1 MLCISCGINLKE
13 AHKFCGS
20 CGAKVKS
27 NLINPI
33 NNSPQSNIV
42 VPLKF
47 DLPTMPIEISKVKIE
62 GPDTDNSYSITVSSN
77 FTNTGIDDWDFLQI
91 KTHLLN
97 SDGLILRENTDTVE
111 ELLEAK
117 GTYTHESVFWS
128 IPAPSLGISPE
139 KVIVVVSAFAS
150 QKHSREFEEL
160 NVPSSSFEL
169 IKIASTCLIGPALN
183 LISGSMFKTQPNDD
197 KESLIEINC
206 LFQNLGKVIVP
217 EARLVGDILD
227 KKGKVLSEAGFSK
240 EVLPGELT
248 QLIGYGSAKETK
260 LAGAKLKFSLI
271 TFYPVAAA
279 VEQQNGGELVANESN
294 DVPWPFEDLGSEQD
308 DIIDIDGSVNSG
320 LTKSFEWSMKLGEI
334 NMDDVEDEEVLSAL
348 KKSLKLA
355 KAKKFEDAVNALPP
369 IDFEYSFSN
378 LDSDASDY
386 FAETEGISLG
396 LDPSNPE
403 HTIQVGVSGGKLNLS
418 VTVVFDIPVK
428 DGVDL
433 DELNE
438 WLGDN
443 GGYAAG
449 FASGG
454 WSYNGDE
461 GGHMQIVES
470 ELQITDENEIP
481 DFDQV
486 DKLSLKYLFSTLI
499 FYINDDSWIPDDEDE
514 GNFQFEDGVTISAN
528 MKKYDDVNLF
538 LEMYDEMSLWRNKKC
553 GDTSFSNT
561 EEVTV
566 ELETKGNLLEFIYT
580 FNFDG
585 LLNTGLNDNDVEVR
599 FVQYGGEDCGFN
611 VDIRNNL
618 NEDFLKHWLNDVIK
632 NSRKVSPL

>member
-1 MLCISCGINLKE
+1 
-13 AHKFCGS
+13 
-20 CGAKVKS
+20 
-27 NLINPI
+27 
-33 NNSPQSNIV
+33 
-42 VPLKF
+42 
-47 DLPTMPIEISKVKIE
+47 
-62 GPDTDNSYSITVSSN
+62 
-77 FTNTGIDDWDFLQI
+77 
-91 KTHLLN
+91 
-97 SDGLILRENTDTVE
+97 
-111 ELLEAK
+111 
-117 GTYTHESVFWS
+117 
-128 IPAPSLGISPE
+128 
-139 KVIVVVSAFAS
+139 
-150 QKHSREFEEL
+150 
-160 NVPSSSFEL
+160 
-169 IKIASTCLIGPALN
+169 
-183 LISGSMFKTQPNDD
+183 
-197 KESLIEINC
+197 
-206 LFQNLGKVIVP
+206 
-217 EARLVGDILD
+217 
-227 KKGKVLSEAGFSK
+227 
-240 EVLPGELT
+240 
-248 QLIGYGSAKETK
+248 
-260 LAGAKLKFSLI
+260 
-271 TFYPVAAA
+271 
-279 VEQQNGGELVANESN
+279 
-294 DVPWPFEDLGSEQD
+294 
-308 DIIDIDGSVNSG
+308 
-320 LTKSFEWSMKLGEI
+320 MKLGEI

-386 FAETEGISLG
+386 FAETEGISFG
-396 LDPSNPE
+396 LDLSNSE
-403 HTIQVGVSGGKLNLS
+403 HTIRVGVSDGKLNLS

-470 ELQITDENEIP
+470 ELHITDENEIP

-486 DKLSLKYLFSTLI
+486 DKSSLKYLFSTLI

-528 MKKYDDVNLF
+528 MKRFDDVNLF